1 MEVGKR
7 RIKRK
12 SKERKVGLKMR
23 EMLGK
28 WRQQIKE
35 AHLRASNARE
45 HALPSSLLLPDQT
58 LLNLLNPFKL
68 DLKKTM
74 TTWFFPNIYIYIYIC
89 PLIHVEQFWK
99 RGEHILKLVFFM
111 GLDKLAFSSLQSI
124 HPQLSS
130 LVCHAKTLKRQGIGF
145 TGKCAAPSG

>member
-74 TTWFFPNIYIYIYIC
+74 TTWFFPNIYIYIYA
-89 PLIHVEQFWK
+89 H
-99 RGEHILKLVFFM
+99 
-111 GLDKLAFSSLQSI
+111 
-124 HPQLSS
+124 
-130 LVCHAKTLKRQGIGF
+130 
-145 TGKCAAPSG
+145 